1 MGDWA
6 TGLSSLL
13 QTVLFTV
20 LVGERRSEKT
30 MALHYSKTAH
40 THVRAPPDTQAI
52 LAAPA
57 FIPARAWSYS
67 K

>member
-1 MGDWA
+1 
-6 TGLSSLL
+6 
-13 QTVLFTV
+13 
-20 LVGERRSEKT
+20 